1 MLATRLILLGAPG
14 AGKGTQSKR
23 LVENLG
29 VPQVSTGDL
38 LRAARQAGS
47 VLGEKAK
54 SFMDAGALVPD
65 NLVVALVEDRLA
77 QQDAQQ
83 GYILDGFPRTA
94 AQAVAL
100 DVRGVVID
108 RVVNLVVPDS
118 ELVDRL
124 SSRRVCRQCG
134 ASYHLVYHPPR
145 VVGACDAC
153 GGEVYQRSDDS
164 IGVIPERLKAYA
176 AQTAPL
182 VEFYSQRGLVRI
194 VEGRGEME
202 DIFARILEAL
212 EK

>member
-23 LVENLG
+23 LVENQG

-134 ASYHLVYHPPR
+134 ASYHLVYHTPR
-145 VVGACDAC
+145 VV
-153 GGEVYQRSDDS
+153 RSE
-164 IGVIPERLKAYA
+164 ERRVGK
-176 AQTAPL
+176 
-182 VEFYSQRGLVRI
+182 
-194 VEGRGEME
+194 
-202 DIFARILEAL
+202 
-212 EK
+212 

>member
-77 QQDAQQ
+77 QQDAQ
-83 GYILDGFPRTA
+83 
-94 AQAVAL
+94 
-100 DVRGVVID
+100 
-108 RVVNLVVPDS
+108 
-118 ELVDRL
+118 
-124 SSRRVCRQCG
+124 
-134 ASYHLVYHPPR
+134 
-145 VVGACDAC
+145 
-153 GGEVYQRSDDS
+153 
-164 IGVIPERLKAYA
+164 
-176 AQTAPL
+176 
-182 VEFYSQRGLVRI
+182 
-194 VEGRGEME
+194 
-202 DIFARILEAL
+202 
-212 EK
+212 